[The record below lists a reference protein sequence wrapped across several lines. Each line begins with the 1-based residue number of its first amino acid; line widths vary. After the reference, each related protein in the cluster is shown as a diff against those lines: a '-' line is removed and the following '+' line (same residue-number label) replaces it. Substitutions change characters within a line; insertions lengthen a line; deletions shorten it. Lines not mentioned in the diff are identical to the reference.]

1 MRTMKFKKF
10 QQISNIK
17 FLTVIAVIGIILV
30 LAGFL
35 IKEPDR
41 QAIKAAETIQ
51 GYRISTP
58 LSLDEIKNVAT
69 SSIVWV
75 ATIPDGTRIIIKTAT
90 TTDGENPPTFDSEE
104 WRIAVSGEGIPG
116 INPGTDLTGQYL
128 WTMQILEN
136 DDPTGT
142 PSPQLQSLTEMI
154 RMEARTEGYRI
165 SPEFNLSGEE
175 GEVVKNSQIFWQANE
190 RFDGNIDVKVNVF
203 SEGEWFNE
211 KDVVNGGR
219 IPGLEPGKNLSGAK
233 IQTKT
238 SFVGGPD
245 FYPSLENIKIFIEL
259 E

>member
-1 MRTMKFKKF
+1 MKFKKR
-10 QQISNIK
+10 QQISNIT
-17 FLTVIAVIGIILV
+17 FLAVLIVIGIIFV
-30 LAGFL
+30 LAGL
-35 IKEPDR
+35 VIKEPNR
-41 QAIKAAETIQ
+41 QTIKAAETIQ

-58 LSLDEIKNVAT
+58 LSLDMIKNVAT
-69 SSIVWV
+69 SSIEWD
-75 ATIPDGTRIIIKTAT
+75 ATIEDGITSVTIETAVTESDTEIPT
-90 TTDGENPPTFDSEE
+90 T
-104 WRIAVSGEGIPG
+104 WQIATNRGSIPS
-116 INPGTDLTGQYL
+116 IEPGADLSYKYL
-128 WTMQILEN
+128 WTKQTLETV
-136 DDPTGT
+136 DPDIT
-142 PSPQLQSLTEMI
+142 PQLHSLTEMI

-175 GEVVKNSQIFWQANE
+175 GEVVKDSQIFWQANE

-211 KDVVNGGR
+211 KEVVNGGR

-245 FYPSLENIKIFIEL
+245 FYPILENIKIFVEL